1 MEIKRSSFITSK
13 EVARYLAINENN
25 VRRSRSEG
33 VLLGNPAP
41 PHYKMGHVVRYR
53 EEDVRAWA
61 ENLRVGGLNEN
72 TTA

>member
-1 MEIKRSSFITSK
+1 MEIKRSPFITSK